1 MLALLTLLLV
11 LFCGVAAVAAVD
23 AASCGDPEAVVPSCF
38 VAGDEMACP
47 SLPGGSERCI
57 ITGITNESL
66 CCALCSQLSGC
77 NVWTFRSSACHLRRS
92 WEHSSPVRGPCSTGV
107 VSGALPS
114 LAPQQTAAIVTIDAY
129 NVTGPL
135 KLTSGVDNTSVNAMM
150 GCHTDLGYS
159 HQIQGFYSQRL
170 YGESF
175 ENFTVRFHN
184 SHGTA
189 FGCSARM
196 RCSVDS
202 NNAMHA
208 CM

>member
-1 MLALLTLLLV
+1 MMLALLTLF
-11 LFCGVAAVAAVD
+11 LFDGPAMAVANIV
-23 AASCGDPEAVVPSCF
+23 AASCGDPEAIVPSCF

-66 CCALCSQLSGC
+66 CCELCSQLSGC
-77 NVWTFRSSACHLRRS
+77 NVWTLRSPACHLRRS

-107 VSGALPS
+107 MSGALPS
-114 LAPQQTAAIVTIDAY
+114 LEPQQTAATITIDES
-129 NVTGPL
+129 NITGPL
-135 KLTSGVDNTSVNAMM
+135 KLLAGADNTSVNAMM

-175 ENFTVRFHN
+175 ENFTVRIF
-184 SHGTA
+184 SSQ
-189 FGCSARM
+189 CSCCRLYCKAETTD
-196 RCSVDS
+196 CDAYV
-202 NNAMHA
+202 HVG
-208 CM
+208 